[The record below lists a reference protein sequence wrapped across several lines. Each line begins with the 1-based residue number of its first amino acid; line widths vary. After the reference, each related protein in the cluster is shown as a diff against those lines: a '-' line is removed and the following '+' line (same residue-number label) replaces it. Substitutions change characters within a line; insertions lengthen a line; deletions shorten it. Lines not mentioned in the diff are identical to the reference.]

1 MKIKIAIFFFL
12 TCTYSFSQVV
22 TTISGFQGYGYYDAS
37 IGSSSFNDPIGI
49 CADAVGNLYIGDRDN
64 HKIRKIGINGFVTT
78 IAGSTEGY
86 ADGIG
91 TAAQFNLPHHICI
104 DTNGNLFVTDW
115 SNHKIRKITPAG
127 VVTTFAG
134 STIGFQNGIGTNAK
148 FNYPVGIC
156 IDSDNNLYVAD
167 SDNQRIRKITPS
179 GLVTTI
185 AGGTYG
191 IADGVG
197 SAAQFKWPEILCL
210 DTQNNL
216 IVGDAASGRIRKI
229 TPDGTVT
236 TIAGTNFGNLDGPA
250 AQAKFGSIY
259 GMCIDSDNNI
269 YLSTNYQNIRKLD
282 TLGNVTTLAGS
293 LTGVSGTVDGV
304 GTQALFTS
312 PAGICIFN
320 GTMYMTERIGRIR
333 KITDFLNA
341 ESFSSSSFVIY
352 PNPNQGVCTVQSESL
367 LQDVFIYD
375 ALGRLSYSTKNINSN
390 TLTINN
396 TQFEKG
402 IYIVTAISQDNTKKT
417 QKMVVY

>member
-1 MKIKIAIFFFL
+1 MKKIITFIILINSFF
-12 TCTYSFSQVV
+12 SFSQLV
-22 TTISGFQGYGYYDAS
+22 TTISGFQSYGYYDAS
-37 IGSSSFNDPIGI
+37 VGSSRYNDPKGI

-64 HKIRKIGINGFVTT
+64 QKIRKIGINGFVTT

-91 TAAQFNLPHHICI
+91 TAAQFNSPRHICI

-236 TIAGTNFGNLDGPA
+236 TIAGTNYGNLDGPA
-250 AQAKFGSIY
+250 AQAKFGSIS
-259 GMCIDSDNNI
+259 GMCVDSDNNI
-269 YLSTNYQNIRKLD
+269 YVSTSYDNIRKLD

-293 LTGVSGTVDGV
+293 TTGVSGIVDGV

-320 GTMYMTERIGRIR
+320 GTMYMVEDIGRIR
-333 KITDFLNA
+333 KITNFLNT
-341 ESFSSSSFVIY
+341 ESFSGSSFVLY
-352 PNPNQGVCTVQSESL
+352 PNPNNGSFNIEG
-367 LQDVFIYD
+367 LQKYDVEIYD
-375 ALGRLSYSTKNINSN
+375 LLGQMVFNKKNVENEIE
-390 TLTINN
+390 TPL
-396 TQFEKG
+396 QKG
-402 IYIVTAISQDNTKKT
+402 IYLVKITNEGSKTVT
-417 QKMVVY
+417 QKMVVQ